1 MEFSIWDFL
10 ATLLNFALLLFI
22 LYKLLWKKLINAMDS
37 RKNQIDESLEK
48 AELARK
54 EVSETKTKISADIE
68 NARRQAREIVEQS
81 QRAGEEAK
89 NVILKQANEA
99 ADAALVR
106 AQEEIEQ
113 QKISAISDIKSEVA
127 QLVIM
132 VTEKV
137 LAENVSPEQHK
148 ALVDKYIKELEG
160 LK

>member
-37 RKNQIDESLEK
+37 RKK

-89 NVILKQANEA
+89 NAILKQANEA

>member
-89 NVILKQANEA
+89 NAILKQANEA

-137 LAENVSPEQHK
+137 
-148 ALVDKYIKELEG
+148 
-160 LK
+160 

>member
-1 MEFSIWDFL
+1 LEFSIWDFL